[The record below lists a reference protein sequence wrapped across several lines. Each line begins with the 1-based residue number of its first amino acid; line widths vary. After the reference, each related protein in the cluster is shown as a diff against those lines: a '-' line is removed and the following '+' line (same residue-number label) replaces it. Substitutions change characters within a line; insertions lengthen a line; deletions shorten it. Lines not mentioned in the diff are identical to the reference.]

1 MLYVY
6 IYIYIYKMYRLFVL
20 LLSTSSAPTL
30 NASMQ
35 RLKKQLAR
43 FLLSIKTN
51 YYVLLSKLKVPSF
64 SQNGGIV
71 GKCLM
76 VPYLREPQISPCYY
90 IFVACML
97 LSLTGTE
104 EHCLIHSA
112 SRRLVLN
119 IMARNPSLSSQQVHI
134 R

>member
-51 YYVLLSKLKVPSF
+51 YYVLLIESTFLFPMDVS
-64 SQNGGIV
+64 
-71 GKCLM
+71 
-76 VPYLREPQISPCYY
+76 
-90 IFVACML
+90 
-97 LSLTGTE
+97 
-104 EHCLIHSA
+104 
-112 SRRLVLN
+112 
-119 IMARNPSLSSQQVHI
+119 
-134 R
+134 